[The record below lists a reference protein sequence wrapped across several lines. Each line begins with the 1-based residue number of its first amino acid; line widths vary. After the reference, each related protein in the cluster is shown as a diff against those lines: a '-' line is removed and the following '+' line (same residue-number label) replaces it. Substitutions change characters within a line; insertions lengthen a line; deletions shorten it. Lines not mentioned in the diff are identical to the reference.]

1 MMSLRN
7 LILHNFWLKL
17 FSIALATVLWL
28 GIDNSIHNEQNLN
41 QLLTADYIRVQVSV
55 QTTPGE
61 KRVFRITPNEVV
73 VIAVGKDAASFQATR
88 KDIRVNL
95 DLTHFDAKE
104 SSTEELRTQAPPGI
118 TVLEIIPYTVQ
129 VQQVSP

>member
-1 MMSLRN
+1 MMSVRN

-28 GIDNSIHNEQNLN
+28 AIDNSIHNEQSLN

-55 QTTPGE
+55 QTAPGD
-61 KRVFRITPNEVV
+61 KRVFRITPNEVI

-88 KDIRVNL
+88 KDVRVNL
-95 DLTHFDAKE
+95 DLTHFDAQA
-104 SSTEELRTQAPPGI
+104 SSTQELKAQAPPGI

-129 VQQVSP
+129 IQQVSP

>member
-1 MMSLRN
+1 MPLRD
-7 LILHNFWLKL
+7 LILHNFWLKF
-17 FSIALATVLWL
+17 FSIALATVIWL
-28 GIDNSIHNEQNLN
+28 AIDNSIHNEQNLN

-55 QTTPGE
+55 QTNPGE

-73 VIAVGKDAASFQATR
+73 VIAVGKDAATFQATR
-88 KDIRVNL
+88 KNVRVNL
-95 DLTHFDAKE
+95 DLTHFDARE
-104 SSTEELRTQAPPGI
+104 SNTEELKAQAPPGI

>member
-129 VQQVSP
+129 V

>member
-1 MMSLRN
+1 MITVRH

-28 GIDNSIHNEQNLN
+28 AIDYSIHNQQSLN
-41 QLLTADYIRVQVSV
+41 QLLTADYIRVQVSI
-55 QTTPGE
+55 QTKPGE
-61 KRVFRITPNEVV
+61 KRVFRITPNEVI

-88 KDIRVNL
+88 KDVRVNL

-104 SSTEELRTQAPPGI
+104 SSTEELRAQAPPGI

>member
-1 MMSLRN
+1 MSVRN

-28 GIDNSIHNEQNLN
+28 AIDNSIHNEKSLN

-55 QTTPGE
+55 QTAPGD
-61 KRVFRITPNEVV
+61 KRVFRITPNEVI

-88 KDIRVNL
+88 KDVRVNL
-95 DLTHFDAKE
+95 DLTHFDAQA
-104 SSTEELRTQAPPGI
+104 SSTQELKAQAPPGI

-129 VQQVSP
+129 IQQVSP